1 MSDTCS
7 LETCDV
13 ASGLDDFN
21 VSTSSLDAA
30 PFADPS
36 PNRSTSDGIFTTT
49 PIGPIFNGNSRI
61 LKCRYCTI

>member
-7 LETCDV
+7 PETCDV

-36 PNRSTSDGIFTTT
+36 PLINVRWHFHY
-49 PIGPIFNGNSRI
+49 NSHWSHFGESFFV
-61 LKCRYCTI
+61 LP